1 MTDPIADMITRI
13 KNALLAGLSEVSIPH
28 SKMKHALA
36 QLLFD
41 NGYIQS
47 FEVKE
52 AVPQSQIVIQL
63 KYIGKTAVI
72 TDVRRVSKPGRRVYS
87 PVKEIP
93 KTLGGYGITIVSTSK
108 GVITDNQAR
117 KMNLGGEIL
126 CQIW

>member
-1 MTDPIADMITRI
+1 MTDPIADMIIRI
-13 KNALLAGLSEVSIPH
+13 KNALLAGRDEVAIPH
-28 SKMKHALA
+28 SKMKHAVA
-36 QLLFD
+36 QLLLD
-41 NGYIQS
+41 NGYIEA
-47 FEVKE
+47 FDVKE
-52 AVPQSQIVIQL
+52 AVPQSEIVVKL
-63 KYIGKTAVI
+63 KYIGKTAAI
-72 TDVRRVSKPGRRVYS
+72 TDVRRVSKPGRRVYA